1 MKKILGMI
9 LLIALGICIIMSSLL
24 IGSSARE
31 NFQIIYII
39 ISVLGIITIVVNKI
53 YFNESNLIENKLDLF
68 VLLLMLSS
76 IIPLVFQTY
85 TSLNDTVLY
94 IYKYITIFIIY
105 YIAKTLTKDNPRNIK
120 FITNTTIIGVL
131 IIVIFGIDDLTSQKF
146 SWLTHKLNTV
156 TSLNLEKRMISTFGY
171 ANSFAAIVSFTFIL
185 NLGEF
190 LTSNKKYRY
199 IYASMS
205 FILLSAIFL
214 SYSRTTLLIL
224 IAIIILYCIYIK
236 EKQKRIELL
245 ELVVISGILSIIYSG
260 IFERVLLNKNYLII
274 WMALIIMSIIT
285 AILQFLVNKTN
296 QCIFKIKLKHLIILI
311 SAIGIALTIFIIVGL
326 QLIKPLTIF
335 TNQESTSE
343 IKYRMLEIIPN
354 SEYKLKFDINAKSR
368 VENIT
373 VYIIKLIE
381 ENKYGDTV
389 KEHTIELNNFQGIKE
404 LEIKTSSETTRFSLI
419 FKTNQP
425 YAQQGLVINYFY
437 INGKEYPLN
446 YQYLPAN
453 FANRM
458 KDIINLNDICA
469 SERFVYSIDAL
480 KLIKANWLFG
490 MGGNSWQYRYNE
502 VQQYNY
508 SAMQI
513 HCYIIEIFFEFG
525 IIGFISIIGIMLL
538 MIYYGITNYRKI
550 EVEKI
555 TVLMSIYF
563 ILIKSFIDFDMTF
576 MHILVITFIYIGVFS
591 NEMTRNRNYKILNN
605 IVSVISILLCV
616 ITIYY
621 NVKDTI
627 IKNELNLVEN
637 DLEEYSNLLDNAI
650 EQIPYSNI
658 YKIKKYNII
667 RNKEDDSN
675 NIDKSIELLKTIYYN
690 EYYYVYNIKLAEE
703 ISKRNIENQIK
714 EDSDL
719 VYEILKKEIIKQ
731 NLSVSKNIYINIS
744 VYNIANSLLNNQTEI
759 SKKIYEQ
766 IVQNYDRNRQDI
778 LNHEKN
784 RASYEEIEEAIKKL
798 DEVYNNSI
806 KKLEVINEREN
817 L

>member
-245 ELVVISGILSIIYSG
+245 ELVAISGILSIIYSG